1 MATKSRSSRVKRR
14 QSTVDSQAG
23 SMADPPNWETLNDQ
37 QTDLAILLNA
47 LVGSS
52 FPFPVTT
59 GRTLLDMAH
68 RIQQDATQ
76 LLSLLSE
83 EFASPLRQPP
93 ARPDM
98 GTCLQVIT
106 GAFEM
111 SIEAITM
118 ASAALKAHGQGPLPM
133 PARKKRV
140 QAGWY

>member
-47 LVGSS
+47 LVESS

-59 GRTLLDMAH
+59 ARTLLDMAY

-93 ARPDM
+93 ARSGM
-98 GTCLQVIT
+98 ATCLQILT

-118 ASAALKAHGQGPLPM
+118 AGAALQAHDQALFPM
-133 PARKKRV
+133 PARKKCA
-140 QAGWY
+140 QTGWC